1 MEIKELITK
10 LFGDAP
16 QTESTVIDNWRTYYL
31 EPGYVTTMRLEE
43 LYKQFALYGQSNKGE
58 KLIISGECYVLI
70 KHPPVERRKD
80 KIELCVREDNLRPAF
95 LNDMSE
101 ETDFENNRIKP
112 KIAYGYVWR
121 SQNLEAVKAWRAQ
134 IEDLD
139 ALKVF
144 IDYEADVKSWTLI
157 ESTMLNKQDTIPQIR
172 NSFKP
177 YIKVETER
185 GLLLNFP
192 SGFVAFDEYGH
203 ITIAMDYRIATG
215 ILDII
220 TMATNGDEEAIE
232 KLIAKLR
239 TEILNFEGSYFVFE
253 ETNLETA
260 LLSSI
265 GNSI

>member
-16 QTESTVIDNWRTYYL
+16 QTESTVIDKWRTYHL

-43 LYKQFALYGQSNKGE
+43 LYKQYAIYGQSNKGE
-58 KLIISGECYVLI
+58 KLIISGGCYILI
-70 KHPPVERRKD
+70 KHPPVDRRKD
-80 KIELCVREDNLRPAF
+80 KIELSVREDNLRPAF

-101 ETDFENNRIKP
+101 EADFENNRIKP
-112 KIAYGYVWR
+112 KIAYGYIWR
-121 SQNLEAVKAWRAQ
+121 NQNKDAVKAWGKQ
-134 IEDLD
+134 IEVLEQGK
-139 ALKVF
+139 LFK
-144 IDYEADVKSWTLI
+144 DYEADVKSWTLI
-157 ESTMLNKQDTIPQIR
+157 ESTMLNKQDTIPQLR

-177 YIKVETER
+177 YVKVETDR
-185 GLLLNFP
+185 GLLLSFP

-220 TMATNGDEEAIE
+220 TMATAGDEEAIV
-232 KLIAKLR
+232 KLIEKLR

-253 ETNLETA
+253 ENNLETA